1 MSKPI
6 RVPSLRL
13 HKPSGQAVVTVNGRD
28 YYLGRFGSHESET
41 EYKRL
46 LAEYLSG
53 GLRVGSALSDLTI
66 NELAV
71 EYLRFADGYYVKNG
85 KPTKE
90 PVDIEFSTRPL
101 TQLYGH
107 TLAAEF
113 GPIRLKAVRQVMVD
127 AGLCRN
133 EINKRVGKL
142 IRMFKWAASE
152 ELLPGSVFHALKAVT
167 GLRKGRSGV
176 RESPP
181 VKPVPIEFVEAV
193 EPHVSRQV
201 WTMIQLQLLTGARSG
216 EISMMRTCDI
226 DTGGRAWIYTPES
239 HKCEHHDR
247 ARRIYL
253 GPKAIEIV
261 KPWLRAELEAFLF
274 SPAEAMAEK
283 KAAKRSERK
292 TPVQPSQRDRRKAK
306 PKKRPGERYDT
317 DSYRRAINYGVKRAN
332 EIRAAKD
339 EPEIPSWHPH
349 QLRHNAATLLRR
361 EFNIDV
367 ARAVL
372 GHAAPA
378 ITERYAERD
387 EALAVEAM
395 LRVG

>member
-1 MSKPI
+1 
-6 RVPSLRL
+6 
-13 HKPSGQAVVTVNGRD
+13 VVTLNGRD
-28 YYLGRFGSHESET
+28 HYLGRHGSQESKA

-53 GLRVGSALSDLTI
+53 GFRPGSAGSDLTV

-71 EYLRFADGYYVKNG
+71 EYLKFADEYYLKNG
-85 KPTKE
+85 QPSKE
-90 PVDIEFSTRPL
+90 PEDIGYAIRPL
-101 TQLYGH
+101 RQLYGH

-113 GPIRLKAVRQVMVD
+113 GPIRLKAVRRAMID
-127 AGLCRN
+127 ANLCRN
-133 EINKRVGKL
+133 EINKRIGKL
-142 IRMFKWAASE
+142 IRMFKWGVSE
-152 ELLPGSVFHALKAVT
+152 ELIPGSVFHALQAVA
-167 GLRKGRSGV
+167 GLRRGRSGV

-181 VKPVPIEFVEAV
+181 VKPVPIEFVDAV
-193 EPHVSRQV
+193 RHHVSGQV
-201 WTMIQLQLLTGARSG
+201 WAMIQLQLLSGMRPGEFCIMRS
-216 EISMMRTCDI
+216 CDI
-226 DTGGRAWIYTPES
+226 DAGGRSWVYTPES
-239 HKCEHHDR
+239 HKTEHHDKT
-247 ARRIYL
+247 RRIYM

-261 KPWLRAELEAFLF
+261 RGWLRPDLEAYLF

-283 KAAKRSERK
+283 RAEQRQNRK
-292 TPVQPSQRDRRKAK
+292 TSVQPSQRNRKRAR

-317 DSYRRAINYGVKRAN
+317 DSYRRAIDYGCKLAGVPK
-332 EIRAAKD
+332 
-339 EPEIPSWHPH
+339 WHPH

-372 GHAAPA
+372 GHAAPP

-395 LRVG
+395 LKVG